1 MKRKKTIQSINMLN
15 QVLINS
21 LITLLILKTMF
32 QNLLMILIRKSRKIN
47 KKSSL
52 LGIWTD

>member
-1 MKRKKTIQSINMLN
+1 MLN